1 MHNPSFLL
9 LCCGLCC
16 AVCNAEEL
24 PPSPAQLLSD
34 GAYARINVLGY
45 AQRQQL
51 GTTPLNPGNIA
62 GIPRDQAALEV
73 RPDFNLKLQLF
84 EFDLKPRFQ
93 YSASRIYHNEPQP
106 VVLEEGSAFIHEGS
120 VRARLG
126 ERLVLIYGREN
137 LQWGPSA
144 LLSPSNPF
152 NVNNGRN
159 NPNLEMAAMDY
170 ASAVMVA
177 SPALTISLISNTDK
191 GRLDPAARFRKT
203 SAAKIDY
210 TGDGHFLSVIASRVP
225 GEGRRIGGF
234 AGWNVSDALSVHA
247 EGSAA
252 QGGAAAATGRRDRK
266 LLVGAAYTLAAGP
279 TLTAEYFVNNDGCDT
294 GSIQRCVQQR
304 GAVVDPLRPL
314 VRRRYAMLQYVD
326 TKIGGNLNLSMRLIR
341 NLDDRSGQL
350 VVNLEYELGQHWQL
364 YAIPTLYQGAQDS
377 EFGSLLQKAVFVGAS
392 YTF

>member
-1 MHNPSFLL
+1 MHKPSFLL
-9 LCCGLCC
+9 LCVGLYC
-16 AVCNAEEL
+16 AACNAEEL
-24 PPSPAQLLSD
+24 PPSPAKLLSD

-45 AQRQQL
+45 AQHQEL
-51 GTTPLNPGNIA
+51 GTTPLNPGNVA
-62 GIPRDQAALEV
+62 GIPRDQAALEL
-73 RPDFNLKLQLF
+73 RPDFNLKLQQF

-93 YSASRIYHNEPQP
+93 RSASRIDNDDRQP
-106 VVLEEGSAFIHEGS
+106 VVVQQGSAFIHEGS

-152 NVNNGRN
+152 NANNGRN

-203 SAAKIDY
+203 TAAKIDY
-210 TGDGHFLSVIASRVP
+210 TGNGHFLSVIASRVP

-252 QGGAAAATGRRDRK
+252 RADAAAAGRRDRK
-266 LLVGAAYTLAAGP
+266 MLVGAAYTLEAGP
-279 TLTAEYFVNNDGCDT
+279 TLTAEYFLNNDGCDT
-294 GSIQRCVQQR
+294 GSIQLCVQQR

-314 VRRRYAMLQYVD
+314 ARRRYAMLQYVD

-341 NLDDRSGQL
+341 NIDDRSGQL

-364 YAIPTLYQGAQDS
+364 YAIPTLYQGTQDS
-377 EFGSLLQKAVFVGAS
+377 EFGSLLHKAVFIGAS